1 MNKKFSIHPFKNNLN
16 KNFKK
21 SCVPPKNY
29 AQMVEQGLEFFNRL
43 NKSYIFGR
51 SGPYKFLLDG
61 KFNPIILEHYE
72 FWISQLTVIEH
83 VLLFHLESKEEGV
96 CFESEELRDPISKLL
111 TQTRTIIKVATQ
123 SKTVLHDFINSEKQ
137 FKLNYFNFVVFLNY
151 IIIVN
156 DVREIWK
163 LVKQDHLR
171 IRSWL
176 NSGFTLNPENEGQD
190 SDEYDVDEDLIN
202 YVKYFTAFSKFST
215 LKTYLFKFLIVS
227 RKNLIFL

>member
-1 MNKKFSIHPFKNNLN
+1 
-16 KNFKK
+16 
-21 SCVPPKNY
+21 
-29 AQMVEQGLEFFNRL
+29 
-43 NKSYIFGR
+43 
-51 SGPYKFLLDG
+51 
-61 KFNPIILEHYE
+61 
-72 FWISQLTVIEH
+72 
-83 VLLFHLESKEEGV
+83 
-96 CFESEELRDPISKLL
+96 L